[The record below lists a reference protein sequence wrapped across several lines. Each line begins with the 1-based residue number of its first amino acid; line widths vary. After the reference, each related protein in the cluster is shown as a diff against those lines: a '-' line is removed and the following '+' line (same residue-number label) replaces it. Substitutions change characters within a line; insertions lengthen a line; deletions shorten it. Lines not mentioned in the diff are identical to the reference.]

1 MAAQREWLSLARLAA
16 EHVHVKR
23 KKKRESWG
31 EERHR
36 KTSLCT
42 CMRLLSLS
50 SSWPVI
56 HALLCSLLRCVFF
69 GGEEGKK
76 KKNKKAHTHMSTAL
90 FKSQSPPFSFLSSQ
104 THTYLRG
111 SSDGGLRCDG
121 KFSTQLSHKTRRY
134 KQGRKKKGDEE
145 RNGKLKK
152 DEREEKKKSYGGQRL
167 LFTRPPQFW
176 DSRLT
181 CFFFF

>member
-1 MAAQREWLSLARLAA
+1 
-16 EHVHVKR
+16 
-23 KKKRESWG
+23 
-31 EERHR
+31 
-36 KTSLCT
+36 
-42 CMRLLSLS
+42 
-50 SSWPVI
+50 
-56 HALLCSLLRCVFF
+56 
-69 GGEEGKK
+69 
-76 KKNKKAHTHMSTAL
+76 MSTAL

-181 CFFFF
+181 CFFFLVSVALWRVLLYIVFFFFFLLIRKLVLLFSLSVRSTARFTSFADLLELFFNSVSPFFFFLFLLFFVICLYRSITL